1 MSTRTQICYH
11 IVFSTKDR
19 QPTLRADRRED
30 LLRYIWGIIKN
41 RHGHLYRINGVEDH
55 LHILSNLHPTVCLAD
70 FVKDIKTGS
79 ARWIKDNSVFKGFS
93 HWQEGY
99 GAFTC
104 SRRDIDD
111 LIEYI
116 KRQEEHHRRTSFVE
130 EYRKLLQEAGI
141 EFDERYML

>member
-1 MSTRTQICYH
+1 MSTHAQICYH

-30 LLRYIWGIIKN
+30 LLHYIWGIIKN
-41 RHGHLYRINGVEDH
+41 RHGHLYRINAVEDH
-55 LHILSNLHPTVCLAD
+55 LHILSSLHPTVCLAD

-79 ARWIKDNSVFKGFS
+79 TLWIKDNSVFKSFS

-104 SRRDIDD
+104 SRREIDD

-130 EYRKLLQEAGI
+130 EYRKLLEEAGI
-141 EFDERYML
+141 EFDERYIL

>member
-1 MSTRTQICYH
+1 MSTHTAISYH

-19 QPTLRADRRED
+19 RPVLRQERRDD
-30 LLRYIWGIIKN
+30 LFRYIWGIIKN
-41 RHGHLYRINGVEDH
+41 RRGHLYRVNGVEDH
-55 LHILSNLHPTVCLAD
+55 LHILTSLHPTVSLAD
-70 FVKDIKTGS
+70 FVKEIKTGS
-79 ARWIKDNSVFKGFS
+79 AHWIKENCVFRSFS

-104 SRRDIDD
+104 CKREIAG

-116 KRQEEHHRRTSFVE
+116 KGQEQHHRKMKFQE
-130 EYRKLLQEAGI
+130 EYRTLLLEAGM